1 MKIFMRILLVSAV
14 LTGAV
19 QFRVYREDDKVKVDA
34 EIGKVDEVIGNAG
47 KMINAAG
54 NALGQI
60 AESAQVQQQSPVQTQ
75 AQIPVQTTVQA
86 QPVPEAAPSAYYYVR
101 ESYENLLSQK
111 GTYYDL
117 ASAVGMCPAG
127 FCVFDANGQLV
138 YRAA

>member
-1 MKIFMRILLVSAV
+1 MKIFVKILLVSAV

-60 AESAQVQQQSPVQTQ
+60 AESAQVQQQSPVQT
-75 AQIPVQTTVQA
+75 TVQA

>member
-1 MKIFMRILLVSAV
+1 MKIFVKILLVSAV

-54 NALGQI
+54 DALGQI
-60 AESAQVQQQSPVQTQ
+60 AESAQVQQQTQ

-127 FCVFDANGQLV
+127 FCVCDANGQLV